1 MLFSFSFNAGVIHY
15 LKNAEGHGVF
25 YALGTNFGATK
36 WKNPGKT
43 EAFSKMRIIV
53 TRSSDYQGDATDLL
67 ENRTDIAS
75 GTDNE
80 PNSSWCV
87 NLTEKYALYP
97 THYTLRHAR
106 SLPIIRNWRLEGSLD
121 GIDWKTLKAHKDDR
135 RLYGLSPYH
144 TATWLIEG
152 KFMAF
157 QYFRILQT
165 GMNSKGNCRLF
176 LSGMELYGVLIEKDH

>member
-1 MLFSFSFNAGVIHY
+1 MFSFSLNAGVIHY

-25 YALGTNFGATK
+25 YALGTNFGATT

-43 EAFSKMRIIV
+43 QALSTMRIIA
-53 TRSSDYQGDATDLL
+53 TRSSNYQGDATDLL
-67 ENRTDIAS
+67 ENRGKKAS
-75 GTDNE
+75 GTEDE
-80 PNSSWCV
+80 PNSWWCV
-87 NLTEKYALYP
+87 DLTEKYALYP
-97 THYTLRHAR
+97 THYTLRHAP

-121 GIDWKTLKAHKDDR
+121 KSDWKTLKAHKDDR
-135 RLYGLSPYH
+135 RLYDLSPYH
-144 TATWLIEG
+144 TVTWSLEG

-165 GMNSKGNCRLF
+165 GKNSKRNSHLF

>member
-67 ENRTDIAS
+67 ENRTEIAS

-121 GIDWKTLKAHKDDR
+121 GSDWKTLKAHKDDR